1 MGNKNRIYRRRW
13 FFGIVALFV
22 AFLAW
27 NYVVGYVRDFMDH
40 QLLGVKNQEVTTK
53 EENVTNIEEV
63 SYVKEGVEAS
73 FPRLLS
79 GGAPASLEKWNQI
92 IKKDFDKII
101 QIYSFEP
108 YPKPIPNTTDVV
120 PIFLKITYEV
130 KANTDS
136 RLSLLYRANYNSIY
150 SAHPSNLIYTTNID
164 KKRDKRLSLK
174 DVVQLDEAF
183 VKDFR
188 NWSLKADE
196 TDTPEIQ
203 EAIHEYIKNITDEE
217 LLAGFLS
224 ADQIGSDNPWGI
236 YSYQTQDS
244 LGISIEV
251 PHYAGD
257 HAEFEQSLDELE
269 KKGMLKKE

>member
-1 MGNKNRIYRRRW
+1 MGKKLRIFQRRW
-13 FFGIVALFV
+13 YLGIIALSIL
-22 AFLAW
+22 FLGLIYAS
-27 NYVVGYVRDFMDH
+27 GYVRDFIAH
-40 QLLGVKNQEVTTK
+40 HILCVNNQEVITK
-53 EENVTNIEEV
+53 EENITNIEEM

-73 FPRLLS
+73 YPRLLS
-79 GGAPASLEKWNQI
+79 GGSPESLEKWNEI
-92 IKKDFDKII
+92 IKRDFDKIL
-101 QIYSFEP
+101 QIYSFQPFPES
-108 YPKPIPNTTDVV
+108 IPNPTGVV

-136 RLSLLYRANYNSIY
+136 RLSLFYRADYNSIY

-164 KKRDKRLSLK
+164 KKRDKRLSLR
-174 DVVQLDEAF
+174 DVVQLNEAF

-188 NWSLKADE
+188 NWSIKAGEEDS
-196 TDTPEIQ
+196 PEIQ

-217 LLAGFLS
+217 LLTGFRA
-224 ADQIGSDNPWGI
+224 ADRIGSNNPWGI
-236 YSYQTQDS
+236 YSYQTQDN

-257 HAEFEQSLDELE
+257 HAEFEQSLGELE